1 MQHKAIHAVFW
12 FCRNMNKWK
21 AIPLLQHSVEFL
33 QMHSCGQRR
42 NGKYV
47 ADVKYG
53 VWMAARCCIE
63 AGTGRDGVQEILRR
77 RLDMSGRFNVAP
89 MATRPLPSQYNTDSM
104 HRSHPLWAS
113 AELWVKFR
121 KQCVCRLWVLEW
133 TIFYNSAQWSWSWSA
148 QCLPTLP
155 FREQFCLDS
164 VKTSWAA
171 ALPLKWPIPQSIN
184 SDQHDNTKPRNFCIT
199 EICCKLYVFTRV
211 LLLMTFFM
219 KSLTCYLGQ
228 GKCKKRSMWW
238 IQLLFCIWDNWQERQ
253 KDTQQRRATTLDAN
267 DLLFGN
273 SAVLLCQHWGS
284 VVRST
289 PHQNLLFR
297 VKPAAA
303 PNSQLHWECP
313 SGAATLLSNFDSANT
328 FFVVVLAIGNG
339 SQGKWK
345 SFRESEMY
353 VLQLANIL
361 GEKSLI
367 KHKVASLNMPMRWR
381 VHVVQKTMKSI
392 W

>member
-1 MQHKAIHAVFW
+1 
-12 FCRNMNKWK
+12 MNKWK
-21 AIPLLQHSVEFL
+21 AIPLLQYSVEFL

-63 AGTGRDGVQEILRR
+63 AGTGWDGVQENLRR

-89 MATRPLPSQYNTDSM
+89 MAPAPLPSQYNTDSM

-121 KQCVCRLWVLEW
+121 NQRVCRLCLSAWLNNILQQCTVVLVLV
-133 TIFYNSAQWSWSWSA
+133 A

-184 SDQHDNTKPRNFCIT
+184 SDQDDNTKPGNFT
-199 EICCKLYVFTRV
+199 TLVKYVAYNSLFDFGPAV
-211 LLLMTFFM
+211 WDFFM
-219 KSLTCYLGQ
+219 KSLTYYLVQ
-228 GKCKKRSMWW
+228 GKCRKRYISDGLSCFFVFET
-238 IQLLFCIWDNWQERQ
+238 IGKRDKRTQ
-253 KDTQQRRATTLDAN
+253 QQRRATTLDAN

-303 PNSQLHWECP
+303 PNPQLHWECP
-313 SGAATLLSNFDSANT
+313 SGAATLLSNFDTANT
-328 FFVVVLAIGNG
+328 SLLLC
-339 SQGKWK
+339 SQ
-345 SFRESEMY
+345 
-353 VLQLANIL
+353 
-361 GEKSLI
+361 
-367 KHKVASLNMPMRWR
+367 
-381 VHVVQKTMKSI
+381 
-392 W
+392 

>member
-1 MQHKAIHAVFW
+1 
-12 FCRNMNKWK
+12 
-21 AIPLLQHSVEFL
+21 
-33 QMHSCGQRR
+33 
-42 NGKYV
+42 
-47 ADVKYG
+47 
-53 VWMAARCCIE
+53 
-63 AGTGRDGVQEILRR
+63 
-77 RLDMSGRFNVAP
+77 MSGRFNVAP

-121 KQCVCRLWVLEW
+121 RQRVCRLCLSEQYSTTAHSGLGLGLGLLSVSQL
-133 TIFYNSAQWSWSWSA
+133 FHSANNSASIPWKLVEQQLFRWNGQFHNLSTRISTTTKNLEISHFWWNMLHTTHSMFGLWSSCWELFFYENFNVLPWS
-148 QCLPTLP
+148 
-155 FREQFCLDS
+155 
-164 VKTSWAA
+164 
-171 ALPLKWPIPQSIN
+171 
-184 SDQHDNTKPRNFCIT
+184 
-199 EICCKLYVFTRV
+199 
-211 LLLMTFFM
+211 
-219 KSLTCYLGQ
+219 
-228 GKCKKRSMWW
+228 GKVQEKIYTWW
-238 IQLLFCIWDNWQERQ
+238 TQLLFCVLDNWQERQ

-289 PHQNLLFR
+289 PHQNLLLR

-345 SFRESEMY
+345 SFWESEM
-353 VLQLANIL
+353 
-361 GEKSLI
+361 
-367 KHKVASLNMPMRWR
+367 
-381 VHVVQKTMKSI
+381 
-392 W
+392 